1 MNYRHAFHAGNFAD
15 VFKHVV
21 LGSVVDHL
29 RKKYTPYL
37 YLDTHA
43 GAGVY
48 DLSRSAAQRSGE
60 YLDGIARLLAHGA
73 RFQAPEIESYIDVVK
88 RSAGAGRSPIT
99 AYPGSP
105 LIALAG
111 RRPQDRAVLVESD
124 PAAADALRRAVS
136 GIPRVAVVVGD
147 GYRELLA
154 HVPPVERRGVVLID
168 PPFETEQEFD
178 RVLEALA
185 AAYTRWPTGIYAVW
199 YPLTARSGNERF
211 RRALE
216 TSGMRRVLDVRL
228 AVMPLDTPLGMPGCG
243 IALVN
248 PPWQLDERLRALLPE
263 LHALLAIDGGGDT
276 AVDWLVGE

>member
-1 MNYRHAFHAGNFAD
+1 MNYSHAFHSGNFAD

-21 LGSVVDHL
+21 LIGVLEHL
-29 RKKYTPYL
+29 RKKDTPFL

-43 GAGVY
+43 GAGLY

-60 YLDGIARLLAHGA
+60 YLTGIARLLARA
-73 RFQAPEIESYIDVVK
+73 VPFQAPEIVSYIDVVR

-105 LIALAG
+105 MIALAS

-136 GIPRVAVVVGD
+136 GMPRVAVITGD
-147 GYRELLA
+147 GYQELLA

-178 RVLEALA
+178 RLLA
-185 AAYTRWPTGIYAVW
+185 ALMAAYARWPTGIYAVW
-199 YPLTARSGNERF
+199 YPLTARSGPERF
-211 RRALE
+211 RRTLQ
-216 TSGMRRVLDVRL
+216 TSGLRRILDVRL

-243 IALVN
+243 IVLVN
-248 PPWQLDERLRALLPE
+248 PPWQLDEHLRALLPE
-263 LHALLAIDGGGDT
+263 LHAVLAIDGGGDT
-276 AVDWLVGE
+276 RVEWIVGE